1 MYYFSKRW
9 DARSLVLVE
18 TCLATSIGQLVV
30 GENVSR
36 PSELDRN
43 SYRIDLRKRKR
54 PPISSSPFLRGGGE

>member
-30 GENVSR
+30 GENVSH
-36 PSELDRN
+36 PSELDTGTPAV
-43 SYRIDLRKRKR
+43 DLRRDFLF
-54 PPISSSPFLRGGGE
+54 PLFLRGGGE